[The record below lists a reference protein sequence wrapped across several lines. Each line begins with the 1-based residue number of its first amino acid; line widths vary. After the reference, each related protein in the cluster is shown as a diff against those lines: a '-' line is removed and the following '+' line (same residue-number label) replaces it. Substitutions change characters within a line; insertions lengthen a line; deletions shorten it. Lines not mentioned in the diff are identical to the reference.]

1 MKKIAARFLACA
13 LGFNALLAGGAHAQN
28 AVSKIVVPF
37 AAGGGQDVLARVIS
51 SELGTQ
57 LGETF
62 IIENRAGAGGAVGT
76 SFVAR
81 SKPDGATL
89 LMAASSHTITAALDP
104 ATPYEPVKDFTAV
117 AHIGTGAYIF
127 LVNANLPVKSVADF
141 IARAKANPGRINYAS
156 AGIGSATHLAM
167 AYFANLAGIDVVH
180 VPFKST
186 AEAANSLIGG
196 DTQVLIIPL
205 LGSQA
210 FVANPAL
217 RLLAVVSKSR
227 IATMPDVPTVDE
239 SGLPGFEFSSWFGLV
254 GPANMPPD
262 VTRKINA
269 AAARVVAMPDIANAI
284 LQQGVE
290 PKSMSQA
297 AFAQLIADNYVS
309 MQRVVKAA
317 GLAKP

>member
-1 MKKIAARFLACA
+1 MNRSLFKLFACVA
-13 LGFNALLAGGAHAQN
+13 ALLAWGTSDLYAQG
-28 AVSKIVVPF
+28 AVSRIVVPF
-37 AAGGGQDVLARVIS
+37 AAGGGQDVLARVIAPQLS
-51 SELGTQ
+51 AE

-81 SKPDGATL
+81 SKPDGMTM

-127 LVNANLPVKSVADF
+127 LVNANLPVHTVAEF

-156 AGIGSATHLAM
+156 AGVGSATHLAM
-167 AYFANLAGIDVVH
+167 AYFSNLAGVDLVH

-196 DTQVLIIPL
+196 DTQALIVPL

-217 RLLAVVSKSR
+217 RLLAVVSKTR
-227 IATMPDVPTVDE
+227 VANMPDVPTVDE

-254 GPANMPPD
+254 GPAGMPPD
-262 VTRKINA
+262 VTAKINA
-269 AAARVVAMPDIANAI
+269 AAAKVVAMPEIAAAI
-284 LQQGVE
+284 RQQGVE
-290 PKSMSQA
+290 PKTMSSA
-297 AFAQLIADNYVS
+297 SFAELVADNFVS
-309 MQRVVKAA
+309 MKKVVKAA
-317 GLAKP
+317 GLAAP